1 MENSESIKSDA
12 LRLGSGQ
19 HKVNCPF
26 CTHLRKKK
34 HIKTLSL
41 KVEEKSIFYN
51 CWHCSKDGV
60 IKIKQDNFKFI
71 RREPLSQT
79 IEKKWN
85 DIDNNVVTYLKSRG
99 ISKDTAIKS
108 GLKYTKQFICPP

>member
-41 KVEEKSIFYN
+41 KVEEKTFSLT
-51 CWHCSKDGV
+51 V
-60 IKIKQDNFKFI
+60 
-71 RREPLSQT
+71 
-79 IEKKWN
+79 
-85 DIDNNVVTYLKSRG
+85 G
-99 ISKDTAIKS
+99 IAQKME
-108 GLKYTKQFICPP
+108 